1 MHIYN
6 IYTHMRFIEERFQ
19 FQVHLYIHIYVCM
32 CMYMLTFVCACVY
45 MLYIYIYVYIQ
56 TLCLKTSMHDYPYI
70 DCIAH
75 NSFTLSHVHKEK
87 GKNV

>member
-1 MHIYN
+1 MH
-6 IYTHMRFIEERFQ
+6 
-19 FQVHLYIHIYVCM
+19 VHVYAYVCM
-32 CMYMLTFVCACVY
+32 CVCIYV
-45 MLYIYIYVYIQ
+45 IYIYVYIQ

>member
-1 MHIYN
+1 
-6 IYTHMRFIEERFQ
+6 MRFIEERFQ

-87 GKNV
+87 VKNV

>member
-1 MHIYN
+1 
-6 IYTHMRFIEERFQ
+6 
-19 FQVHLYIHIYVCM
+19 
-32 CMYMLTFVCACVY
+32 MYACACICLRLYVRVY
-45 MLYIYIYVYIQ
+45 ICYIYIYIYVYIQ